1 MDQDT
6 PQWTPEARTQFE
18 TVARQAIDALKAHVD
33 LIRRV
38 GPDDGQEQERSGSL
52 LTAAL
57 DNLADAEFD
66 LTGDFPYVL
75 DLELSTDDLAEEE
88 GDDEGEELDTVAVLM
103 RMDFAVDD
111 HDVLLQ
117 TARQGVVEHDE
128 MDAEDAEESI
138 TEIEAA
144 IFAVAHAR
152 GWDALLDDAVPG
164 LAALSTYAEVVRDP
178 EELELEVDEDP
189 DDED

>member
-6 PQWTPEARTQFE
+6 QQWTPEARTQFE
-18 TVARQAIDALKAHVD
+18 TVARQAIDALTAHVD

-38 GPDDGQEQERSGSL
+38 GPDDAAEQERSGSL

-75 DLELSTDDLAEEE
+75 DLEFSPDDLAEEE
-88 GDDEGEELDTVAVLM
+88 GDDEGEEMDTVAVLM

-117 TARQGVVEHDE
+117 TARQAVVEHDE